1 MEEHFNEVLNI
12 PCDIP
17 VDESEEEELQA
28 GKKLENINLEPPTG
42 EEVRKKLKRMQN
54 DKAPGIDGI
63 TAEMWKADIELS
75 VTELHNLLLKIWDS
89 EIVPSDWKKSLISI
103 IAKKG
108 NLTICDNS
116 RGVSLLP
123 TASKLL
129 GRILIDR
136 LVTAV
141 DEKLRPEQAGFRKG
155 RGTI

>member
-1 MEEHFNEVLNI
+1 
-12 PCDIP
+12 
-17 VDESEEEELQA
+17 
-28 GKKLENINLEPPTG
+28 
-42 EEVRKKLKRMQN
+42 MQN
-54 DKAPGIDGI
+54 DQAPGIDGI
-63 TAEMWKADIELS
+63 TAEMWKAGIELS
-75 VTELHNLLLKIWDS
+75 VTELHNLLLRIWDS
-89 EIVPSDWKKSLISI
+89 DIVPSDWKKSLISI

-141 DEKLRPEQAGFRKG
+141 DEKQAGFRKG
-155 RGTI
+155 RGTIEQIYILRNIIEQC